1 MTVRILPLHVL
12 ANCTATCSPE
22 NIVGCGLYSL
32 LDDYVQVLC

>member
-1 MTVRILPLHVL
+1 MYLLIVL
-12 ANCTATCSPE
+12 TTFSPE